1 MAETKYKRLTHMRS
15 RSTFAVALMSRSSL
29 WLGEDHLLCVDS
41 NGYTE
46 TYKRF
51 YFRDIQAITTR
62 QTKRRLIWN
71 WILGILAAFCLASCN
86 FGSLFKSQPDVKTLV
101 FLSIA
106 IFILG
111 IPLLF
116 NNIYGRTC
124 VCQLRTAVQIED
136 LPSLRRVRQTRKV
149 LEKIRPLIIAA
160 QGQLSPE
167 EISVRMQE
175 TIQPTPRQPENK
187 PPVIS

>member
-1 MAETKYKRLTHMRS
+1 MAEQKYHRLTRTRARRS
-15 RSTFAVALMSRSSL
+15 FAVAFMSHSSL

-41 NGYTE
+41 TGYTE

-51 YFRDIQAITTR
+51 YFRDIQAITVR
-62 QTKRRLIWN
+62 QTRRRLIWN
-71 WILGILAAFCLASCN
+71 WILGILVAFCLASCN
-86 FGSLFKSQPDVKTLV
+86 FNSLFKSQPDAKTIV

-106 IFILG
+106 LFVFG

-116 NNIYGRTC
+116 NNIFGRTC
-124 VCQLRTAVQIED
+124 ACQLRTAVQIED
-136 LPSLRRVRQTRKV
+136 LPSLSRVRKTHKI
-149 LEKIRPLIIAA
+149 LEKIRPLIIAT

-167 EISVRMQE
+167 EISARIREAVQLILPQSE
-175 TIQPTPRQPENK
+175 DK

>member
-1 MAETKYKRLTHMRS
+1 MAEKKYQRLTRA
-15 RSTFAVALMSRSSL
+15 RARNTFGVAFTSRSSL
-29 WLGEDHLLCVDS
+29 WLGEDHLLCVES

-51 YFRDIQAITTR
+51 YFRDIQAITIR

-71 WILGILAAFCLASCN
+71 WILGVLIAFCLASCN
-86 FGSLFKSQPDVKTLV
+86 FGSLLKSQPDVKTIV
-101 FLSIA
+101 FLLIA
-106 IFILG
+106 IFIFG

-116 NNIYGRTC
+116 NNIFGRTC
-124 VCQLRTAVQIED
+124 ACQLRTAVQIED
-136 LPSLRRVRQTRKV
+136 LPPLCRIRQTRKV

-167 EISVRMQE
+167 EISPRVRE
-175 TIQPTPRQPENK
+175 TIQPAPPQSKDK